1 MVRELPLQLNVNND
15 YEITE
20 PLTLDGVERILLSP
34 SKCYLNDDIVQLED
48 VIHEIVRRYNFAFK
62 LYQLHHQNKQ
72 DYTTEFIAQNSICC
86 HKHMDEWWKQ
96 VAEEHPL
103 PDGRQWLVCDEDSQ
117 YFVKCASPE

>member
-1 MVRELPLQLNVNND
+1 MRNLPETLNVNID

-20 PLTLDGVERILLSP
+20 TLTLDGVERILLSP
-34 SKCYLNDDIVQLED
+34 SKCYLNDDVVQLED

-103 PDGRQWLVCDEDSQ
+103 PDGHQWLVCGEDSE
-117 YFVKCASPE
+117 YFMKCASPE